1 MSYRKPEVEV
11 LGDATR
17 VIESLQIKNVDVQTD
32 PRTSESDFSPAYDLD
47 E

>member
-11 LGDATR
+11 LGDAAR
-17 VIESLQIKNVDVQTD
+17 VIESLQIKSVDVQTD
-32 PRTSESDFSPAYDLD
+32 PATHMQDFSPAYDLD